1 MTTCHQL
8 ACNQLDIDPP
18 QQRPSSYRRRRYLP
32 SLDAVACLSQE
43 GADSHEGQEGEVMV
57 VADWVTEATEQP
69 CPCRRPASTDCASV
83 AAATPLWRR
92 VLLLKGDRLAAD
104 SQPAAARRELSSP
117 MNSKTS
123 SPMNSK
129 TSSPMNSKTSSP
141 MNSKTSSTS
150 NEDTRQRPSTRR
162 SRAPR
167 PQSALVGRLA
177 RQAADFGRWGRTCAG
192 PMS

>member
-1 MTTCHQL
+1 M
-8 ACNQLDIDPP
+8 
-18 QQRPSSYRRRRYLP
+18 
-32 SLDAVACLSQE
+32 
-43 GADSHEGQEGEVMV
+43 DSHEGQEGEVTV

-69 CPCRRPASTDCASV
+69 CPCRRPASTDRASV

-129 TSSPMNSKTSSP
+129 TSSPMNSKTRPRRRTCQHAPECREPYPLASISSMTAWSP
-141 MNSKTSSTS
+141 QQSL
-150 NEDTRQRPSTRR
+150 RPS
-162 SRAPR
+162 PR
-167 PQSALVGRLA
+167 ERGRPAVVGRWPA
-177 RQAADFGRWGRTCAG
+177 SGSHTCGRQLITVL
-192 PMS
+192 